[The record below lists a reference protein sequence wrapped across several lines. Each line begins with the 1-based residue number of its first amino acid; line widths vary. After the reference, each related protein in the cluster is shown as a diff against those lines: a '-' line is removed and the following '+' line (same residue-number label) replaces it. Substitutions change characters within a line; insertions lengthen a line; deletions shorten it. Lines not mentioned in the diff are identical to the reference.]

1 MNKRIEKVRASVKE
15 AKRSTVIIFS
25 AALLDLVFIW
35 YGFALGEDL
44 LVFVGEV
51 VLLLLACMRY
61 YIYKQDYPA
70 NSETW

>member
-35 YGFALGEDL
+35 LGYALGEFL
-44 LVFVGEV
+44 LIFVGEV
-51 VLLLLACMRY
+51 VLVLLVCMRY
-61 YIYKQDYPA
+61 YIYKQDRPA
-70 NSETW
+70 ISETL